1 MLAKL
6 YNFEALDHTM
16 FSIDNKSHNLGRC
29 ISELVVVVVVV
40 QEKDR
45 ARMISEMVVVVVVVQ
60 FAL

>member
-1 MLAKL
+1 
-6 YNFEALDHTM
+6 M

-45 ARMISEMVVVVVVVQ
+45 ARMISEIVVVVVVVQ